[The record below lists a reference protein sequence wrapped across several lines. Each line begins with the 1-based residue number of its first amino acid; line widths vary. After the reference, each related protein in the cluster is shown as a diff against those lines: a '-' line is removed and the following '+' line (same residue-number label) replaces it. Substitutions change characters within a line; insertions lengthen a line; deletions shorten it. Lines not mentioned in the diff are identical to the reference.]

1 MLGLGEL
8 ASIFMSYFPS
18 IKIAGAIVLIAG
30 AISLY
35 LSLLALHRPPST
47 SIDLYRVLSSSFEFS
62 GVLLL

>member
-8 ASIFMSYFPS
+8 ASIFMSYCPS
-18 IKIAGAIVLIAG
+18 IKIAPAINTIAP

-47 SIDLYRVLSSSFEFS
+47 SIDLY
-62 GVLLL
+62 